1 MGVENRLI
9 FRTKSSLEAGSG
21 CGFSLVTS
29 YKLTNNH
36 KGIFKKA
43 KEGKSMNTMELE
55 TAADQSGN
63 APRATGG

>member
-1 MGVENRLI
+1 MRFLPW
-9 FRTKSSLEAGSG
+9 L
-21 CGFSLVTS
+21 TS
-29 YKLTNNH
+29 YKLISNH

-43 KEGKSMNTMELE
+43 KEGKRMNTMELE